1 MSKVANVEEVKSYY
15 KYLVWRLSNRRFL
28 SVESLYYSI
37 EYRLYLTHFKD
48 FTPFLLKYLKALK
61 NEANN
66 KK

>member
-1 MSKVANVEEVKSYY
+1 MSKVANADEVKRFY
-15 KYLVWRLSNRRFL
+15 KYLVWRLSNRRIL

-48 FTPFLLKYLKALK
+48 FTPFLVKYIKSLK